1 MQISPGFQ
9 DGDRV
14 QHQGAEP
21 GKTKTDKK
29 TKQKTSAG
37 LDSCRLKT
45 QSKPNHTNKKKGNT
59 KKKKLSRA
67 GKEKMNRGIAS
78 CKLRVGP
85 HVHADPPQSKELRNK
100 VRKYKTDL

>member
-21 GKTKTDKK
+21 EKTKTEKK

-45 QSKPNHTNKKKGNT
+45 QSKPNHTNT
-59 KKKKLSRA
+59 Q
-67 GKEKMNRGIAS
+67 KEIQK
-78 CKLRVGP
+78 
-85 HVHADPPQSKELRNK
+85 
-100 VRKYKTDL
+100 RKS